1 MYDYLVKMAEFK
13 SSGTPTNFSGT
24 PAYCQIISHRGYF
37 HFSLLNP
44 SETQLLWMVSDLF
57 IAGGETTITTIRWIL
72 LCLAKYPQ
80 GQERVRQEIVN
91 VFGWDSTP
99 T

>member
-1 MYDYLVKMAEFK
+1 MYDYLVKMAEFQ
-13 SSGTPTNFSGT
+13 SSGTPTSFSGT
-24 PAYCQIISHRGYF
+24 PYCQIISHQL
-37 HFSLLNP
+37 FSLLLLNP

-57 IAGGETTITTIRWIL
+57 IAGGETTVTTIRWIL
-72 LCLAKYPQ
+72 LCLAKYSQ

-91 VFGWDSTP
+91 AFGWDSTP